1 MLLFPLECGTGFA
14 GEGGGG
20 GVDVVV
26 AVDVQANLEAGL
38 KRWVETKSALGTL
51 ALGFSG
57 LVEGCPCLLPV
68 KNTGASWL
76 ISSHSCFDRSRGP
89 RTSKEPS
96 YVLSTDFLYI
106 NTRLVKKSHLPSITG
121 SAICFPRPRSS
132 FEHQIAKS
140 QGRHS
145 PSHPLIAKVGSNL
158 KHNGVVRTVLL
169 DRKLASPYCAG
180 TSRQFKPTDDA
191 KKGRCSHNRKV

>member
-1 MLLFPLECGTGFA
+1 VGG
-14 GEGGGG
+14 GGGG
-20 GVDVVV
+20 GVNVVV

-38 KRWVETKSALGTL
+38 KRWVETKIALGTL

-89 RTSKEPS
+89 RTS
-96 YVLSTDFLYI
+96 
-106 NTRLVKKSHLPSITG
+106 N
-121 SAICFPRPRSS
+121 
-132 FEHQIAKS
+132 
-140 QGRHS
+140 

-180 TSRQFKPTDDA
+180 TSQQFKPTDDA
-191 KKGRCSHNRKV
+191 TKGRCSHNRKV